1 MKGDGKRMAKT
12 NQEILNQIR
21 SGASEEYKSRVAEVG
36 ADDVQGRSAL
46 QTLTDFPTVKN
57 EFLNVL
63 TNKVLKS
70 VFYSKV
76 FENPLKMLHR
86 GKLEYG
92 ASIEQLFVNMAEHKG
107 FYEHFEGS
115 DSIEGDLIK
124 EVKAN
129 IDALYITKNF
139 AYKYKV
145 SVSEA
150 QLRSAFVSRTGLADL
165 INQLTNSILSGAY
178 FDEYNDMK
186 KILFDAA
193 KGVKSTYA
201 NATGLMQE
209 VVLTSSEVPNTIK
222 TVAVDKTN
230 VKELNETVRALAGRL
245 SFPSTAYN
253 MAGVRN
259 WSNRED
265 LLFIT
270 TPEIQA
276 KIDVE
281 VLAQAFNVSSADLNV
296 RTIILDELPTQFVPS
311 IGGVAESKE
320 CLGLL
325 VDRDFIQS
333 YDLILETRT
342 FDNPERLSTN
352 VFMHKQGIMSTC
364 YFANAVALIAE

>member
-1 MKGDGKRMAKT
+1 MAKT

-21 SGASEEYKSRVAEVG
+21 SGASEEYKARVAEVG
-36 ADDVQGRSAL
+36 LDDVQGRSAWRS
-46 QTLTDFPTVKN
+46 LTDFPTVKN

-107 FYEHFEGS
+107 FYEHFDGS

-145 SVSEA
+145 SISEA

-186 KILFDAA
+186 KILFDAS
-193 KGVKSTYA
+193 KGVKSVYSS
-201 NATGLMQE
+201 TGLMQE
-209 VVLTSSEVPNTIK
+209 VALSSSEVTNAIK
-222 TVAVDKTN
+222 TVEVDKTN
-230 VKELNETVRALAGRL
+230 IKELNETVRALAGRL
-245 SFPSTAYN
+245 SFPSTDYN

-265 LLFIT
+265 FLFIT

-296 RTIILDELPTQFVPS
+296 RTIVLDELPTQFAS
-311 IGGVAESKE
+311 EIGGGATSKE

-325 VDRDFIQS
+325 VDRDFVQS

-364 YFANAVALIAE
+364 YFANAVALIAK